1 MRKKILTLLAVV
13 GLLLCLISCELNIV
27 FGELPT
33 VTEPPLTTLAPS
45 VTEPPENPKSGVVV
59 MLDAGHGDIDPGTL
73 ATYSGTTYL
82 EKNINLSVCLFL
94 RDELI
99 SRGYTVEL
107 IREDDTSLLHGRD
120 NIAEAVARR
129 SMGKDVGADLYLS
142 LHCNS
147 FAGSARAYGPIVFYR
162 GVGDYSPTE
171 MANEIK
177 ETVTDTMKA
186 FPDTRACR
194 VTRDDDYAVLKVD
207 TMPSFIIEMGFMTD
221 DNDLRLLIDEEWQK
235 AMAMALADSVD
246 SLYEKKYIGSE

>member
-1 MRKKILTLLAVV
+1 
-13 GLLLCLISCELNIV
+13 
-27 FGELPT
+27 F
-33 VTEPPLTTLAPS
+33 
-45 VTEPPENPKSGVVV
+45 
-59 MLDAGHGDIDPGTL
+59 
-73 ATYSGTTYL
+73 

-99 SRGYTVEL
+99 ARGYTVEL

-129 SMGKDVGADLYLS
+129 SMGKHVGADLYLS